1 MENFDI
7 VNEIYNEIF
16 CNIQHGNIDLFLCGA
31 ASTKEKTSYRDIIR
45 GKLEDNANLSILY
58 PEDMFMEMLNRKKY
72 DLLTLEKFLASNS
85 DIILIVCESPVRS
98 PN

>member
-31 ASTKEKTSYRDIIR
+31 ASTKEKTSYSRYYQ

>member
-31 ASTKEKTSYRDIIR
+31 ASTKEKTSYKDIIR
-45 GKLEDNANLSILY
+45 GLNKTIATEKIMERFFERYFSRDLS
-58 PEDMFMEMLNRKKY
+58 
-72 DLLTLEKFLASNS
+72 
-85 DIILIVCESPVRS
+85 V
-98 PN
+98 

>member
-31 ASTKEKTSYRDIIR
+31 ASTKEKTSYRDII
-45 GKLEDNANLSILY
+45 LS
-58 PEDMFMEMLNRKKY
+58 
-72 DLLTLEKFLASNS
+72 
-85 DIILIVCESPVRS
+85 LIHI
-98 PN
+98 